1 MWNIDSFSIFNL
13 KYFPFFVTYDTNEE
27 CLGFELLIRQKKA
40 VWMLWNISTVLTT
53 FRFRNQFGKKSEV
66 AALIQT
72 VASDKTHTHI
82 CF

>member
-1 MWNIDSFSIFNL
+1 
-13 KYFPFFVTYDTNEE
+13 
-27 CLGFELLIRQKKA
+27 
-40 VWMLWNISTVLTT
+40 MLWNISTVLTT